1 MNVDVRYLLITMLLI
16 VAAVSSAQEWVARY
30 NGPTDGH
37 DYASAIAVDNEG
49 NVWVTGTSMGLAT
62 SYDYTTVK
70 YDSAGTE
77 ICVIRYNGPGNGEDH
92 ARAIALDNAGNVYVT
107 GRSFGLGTNY
117 DYATV
122 KYNSSGVEQWVARY
136 DAPGFSPDEA
146 RAITLDDKG
155 NVYVTGMQWGVYGDY
170 ATVVYDSSGVEQWVA
185 TYNGAGND
193 WDYAEAIA
201 VDEEC
206 NVYVTGT
213 TQGSGDYATI
223 KYDSSG
229 IEQWV
234 ALYNGPDNGGD
245 FAEAIVVGSNGAVY
259 VTGQSISAAT
269 SYDYATVKY
278 NSLGV
283 EQWVMR
289 YDGPGNGNDGA
300 HAITVDNS
308 GNIYVTGCSHR
319 GGIAYDMATLK
330 YDTSGMEQWVVRFP
344 DTGGVFAGAR
354 AMSIDHM
361 GNVVVTGYAERPQSG
376 RDYAT
381 VKYNTLG
388 IEQWVTFYS
397 GPDCQS
403 DGALA
408 IAVDSVG
415 CVYITG
421 VSFGLG
427 TGRDYA
433 TIKYAPTSIE
443 ENKTIARQGNEIIAT
458 IFRGSLQLPE
468 GNECKIFDI
477 TGRVMEPD
485 QIQPGIYFI
494 EIDGVVTQKVVKV
507 R

>member
-1 MNVDVRYLLITMLLI
+1 MHVDVRCSFIIAMSILPIFI
-16 VAAVSSAQEWVARY
+16 PAQEWVARY

-49 NVWVTGTSMGLAT
+49 NVWVTGTSTGLAT

-70 YDSAGTE
+70 YDSTGTE
-77 ICVIRYNGPGNGEDH
+77 ICVIRYDGPGNDEDH
-92 ARAIALDNAGNVYVT
+92 AQAIALDNAGNVYVT

-146 RAITLDDKG
+146 RAIALDDNGK
-155 NVYVTGMQWGVYGDY
+155 VYVTGMQWGVYGDY
-170 ATVVYDSSGVEQWVA
+170 ATVVYDSLGVEQWVA

-201 VDEEC
+201 VDEEG

-213 TQGSGDYATI
+213 THAPADYATV

-234 ALYNGPDNGGD
+234 ALYNGPDNDGD

-259 VTGQSISAAT
+259 VTGSSISAGT

-278 NSLGV
+278 DSLGV
-283 EQWVMR
+283 EHWVMR

-300 HAITVDNS
+300 DAIAVDNS
-308 GNIYVTGCSHR
+308 GNIYVTGGSHR
-319 GGIAYDMATLK
+319 GGIALDMATVK

-344 DTGGVFAGAR
+344 DTGGVSAGAR

-361 GNVVVTGYAERPQSG
+361 DNVVITGQCAG
-376 RDYAT
+376 DYAT
-381 VKYNTLG
+381 VKYTSSG
-388 IEQWVTFYS
+388 IEQWVAFYD
-397 GPDCQS
+397 GPSSLLDY
-403 DGALA
+403 AVA
-408 IAVDSVG
+408 IAVDSAGHIYV
-415 CVYITG
+415 TG
-421 VSFGLG
+421 VSSCIGNG
-427 TGRDYA
+427 YDYA
-433 TIKYAPTSIE
+433 TIKYASTGIE
-443 ENKTIARQGNEIIAT
+443 ENNTIARKGNEITAT
-458 IFRGSLQLPE
+458 IFRGPLQLPE
-468 GNECKIFDI
+468 GKEYKIFDI
-477 TGRVMEPD
+477 TGRVVEPRE
-485 QIQPGIYFI
+485 IQHGIYFI
-494 EIDGVVTQKVVKV
+494 EVDGVVTQKVVKI